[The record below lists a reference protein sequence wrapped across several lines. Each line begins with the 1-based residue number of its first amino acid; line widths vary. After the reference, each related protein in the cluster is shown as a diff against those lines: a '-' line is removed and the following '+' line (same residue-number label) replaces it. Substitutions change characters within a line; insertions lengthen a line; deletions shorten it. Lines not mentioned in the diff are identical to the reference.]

1 MKDVKEKLKKWGGCY
16 LLLFLVLSI
25 FGLIAP
31 NKIGLFIKEGVIW
44 LLYMGLITLTEVTRA
59 KVYIGYLVAV
69 SLTIFVIIMDK

>member
-1 MKDVKEKLKKWGGCY
+1 MKDVKEKLKKWGSSY
-16 LLLFLVLSI
+16 LLLFLVLFI

-44 LLYMGLITLTEVTRA
+44 LFYMGLITLTKATKT

-69 SLTIFVIIMDK
+69 LLTIFVIIMDK

>member
-1 MKDVKEKLKKWGGCY
+1 MKDIKERLKKWGSSY
-16 LLLFLVLSI
+16 LLLFLVLFI

-44 LLYMGLITLTEVTRA
+44 LLYMGLITLTKVTRA

-69 SLTIFVIIMDK
+69 SLTIFVIIMNK

>member
-1 MKDVKEKLKKWGGCY
+1 MKDVKEKLKKWGSSY
-16 LLLFLVLSI
+16 LLLFLVLFI

-44 LLYMGLITLTEVTRA
+44 LFYMGLITLTKVTKT

-69 SLTIFVIIMDK
+69 LLTIFVIIMDK